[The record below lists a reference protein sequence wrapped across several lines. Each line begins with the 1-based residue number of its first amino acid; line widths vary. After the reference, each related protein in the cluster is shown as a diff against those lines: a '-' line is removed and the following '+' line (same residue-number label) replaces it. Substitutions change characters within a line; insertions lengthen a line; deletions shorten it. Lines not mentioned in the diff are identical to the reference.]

1 VETLTKEI
9 SDYEGKI
16 DTREKLYAENI
27 IKKDEE
33 IKIVSQENIEMKDRL
48 RSKESTQYES
58 IVVLE
63 ELIEKLNI
71 RNSSEVELTDSIR
84 NENDMLKQNN
94 LELEKRFSEQEVWI
108 ATTQNEIQQLKDI
121 DMPKIVDYNFELI
134 KQKTDFENQ
143 LQVKVNEIQII
154 KNEVDAMNNSKI
166 DNDNNNQT
174 VENLKIQLKEINEEN
189 IALKN
194 QLNEKYT
201 ELDKL

>member
-143 LQVKVNEIQII
+143 FT
-154 KNEVDAMNNSKI
+154 SPR
-166 DNDNNNQT
+166 
-174 VENLKIQLKEINEEN
+174 
-189 IALKN
+189 
-194 QLNEKYT
+194 
-201 ELDKL
+201 